1 MQNEKNKHSIEALW
15 KKYQHTLE
23 MLADALERLERK
35 PKEIIKEVEKI
46 VEVEQIKEVPVTE
59 FVEVP
64 KIVEVEVV
72 KELTA
77 EQKAVYEQ
85 QIADLK
91 HEIEQLKSQQQ
102 PNIDYWGRPKTS
114 KKHVDDL
121 TYEQQTEQRYQR
133 LVHEVRSGSLNIN
146 SLTHAEAEIVNKL
159 LNEQ

>member
-1 MQNEKNKHSIEALW
+1 MQNPKNKIGIEALW

-23 MLADALERLERK
+23 LLADALERLEK
-35 PKEIIKEVEKI
+35 QPKEIKL
-46 VEVEQIKEVPVTE
+46 PVTE

-77 EQKAVYEQ
+77 EQKAHYEK

-91 HEIEQLKSQQQ
+91 QELAQLKSQQ

-114 KKHVDDL
+114 KKLVSDL
-121 TYEQQTEQRYQR
+121 TYEQKTEERYRR
-133 LVHEVRSGSLNIN
+133 LVEEVRAGRLDIQT
-146 SLTHAEAEIVNKL
+146 LDHAEADIVNKL
-159 LNEQ
+159 LNE

>member
-1 MQNEKNKHSIEALW
+1 MQNEKNKQSIDALW

-23 MLADALERLERK
+23 LLADALERLERK
-35 PKEIIKEVEKI
+35 PKEVIKEVERI

-77 EQKAVYEQ
+77 EQKAHYEK
-85 QIADLK
+85 QIADLRA
-91 HEIEQLKSQQQ
+91 EIDQLKSQ
-102 PNIDYWGRPKTS
+102 PTNIDYWGRPKSST
-114 KKHVDDL
+114 KTVNDA

-133 LVHEVRSGSLNIN
+133 LVHEVKSGNLNIN

>member
-1 MQNEKNKHSIEALW
+1 MQNPKNKIGIDALW

-23 MLADALERLERK
+23 LLADALERLERK
-35 PKEIIKEVEKI
+35 PKEVIKEVEKI
-46 VEVEQIKEVPVTE
+46 VEVEQIKEVPITE

-77 EQKAVYEQ
+77 EQKAHYEK
-85 QIADLK
+85 QIADLQA
-91 HEIEQLKSQQQ
+91 EIDRLKSQT
-102 PNIDYWGRPKTS
+102 PNIDYWGRPKSST
-114 KKHVDDL
+114 KTVNDA

-133 LVHEVRSGSLNIN
+133 LVHEVKSGNLNIN

>member
-1 MQNEKNKHSIEALW
+1 MQNEKNKLGIDALW

-23 MLADALERLERK
+23 LLADALERLERK
-35 PKEIIKEVEKI
+35 PKEVIKEVERI

-77 EQKAVYEQ
+77 EQKAHYEK
-85 QIADLK
+85 QIEDLK
-91 HEIEQLKSQQQ
+91 QEIAQLKSQQ

-114 KKHVDDL
+114 TKSVNDL
-121 TYEQQTEQRYQR
+121 TYEQKTEQRYQR
-133 LVHEVRSGSLNIN
+133 LVQEVKSGNLNIN